1 MSEDFET
8 LKQQIQWDF
17 PIYDLDGKSVFGWKG
32 LTQEIWDKAE
42 DFFVIPIPE
51 SDAYVAL
58 PQKTAVV
65 QNFVKIDSNGDV
77 FDGRNYHNIWDF
89 FINFGDNEFVLFP
102 EEKTINRHHLD
113 FKEFDQ
119 KAKNTEAITMGT
131 KCLDDYSTIFKN
143 TSPITAVT
151 EPYKRFLQNVSNI
164 VNSAGVAEDKE
175 KGLKVTLKKEHL
187 QMANEAEW
195 AKSYGDSNTTRTSS
209 MHNLYC
215 SLSIEKQNA
224 DGKYSEIYRNPKI
237 KVASIPAMNL
247 ERGLF
252 LYKGKEYAM
261 TMYADPLYNGMCI
274 ETAGMAFQKMLKE
287 YLSNITSD
295 ILKKLSNTGLTSSE
309 IDEKLFKSNSKHFS
323 LISNNPFSKMLSGEG
338 PYAERWRFVDDA
350 KSGPIGIMRASMTV
364 LTPPLLETIN
374 IDNKEPVLVNK
385 KENINYYLSD
395 ILDFYTNPN
404 GKKITSSS
412 CLGIG
417 VRIDDYGIPYLP
429 CYKMKDGSVVARGKE
444 NVKWFPVHRIFNV
457 KNGTEL
463 TKNMVTMDDYV
474 IAHPEDLLE
483 DGSKCFEEQILV
495 KTNNQKTFAYEYKPS
510 TEATLCTISSS
521 CNRAP
526 GSESNTDPAYE
537 EKTRAA
543 IKGSNEASSVL
554 SPYNSLGPL
563 MCNCPEG
570 VNYHKPA
577 YADFD
582 GTVINIKEDS
592 PFAGVR
598 RFKSMIIKSDDGRMQ
613 FVNMDESRFSRDAS
627 IYRHIPSNGIEVG
640 QSVKKGQ
647 VLTDIPGVVDGKF
660 VVGTPAVAAFIP
672 MGSITAD
679 DCIAISQSFA
689 DRMKIERRYSKEI
702 EIRSSAGMFG
712 PSLIFN
718 PLDQNSSE
726 KTKFGYDC
734 SHLDSNGIVKEGEY
748 IYPGDLIA
756 FQLVPDGTKIFDAG
770 ERRIVSNL
778 TERVPFEKIP
788 LGYKIDPIVYDGKA
802 PGFIKVRK
810 EKTEYEGVERLIWDS
825 VSYEPLRDGDKISI
839 DGVKGTV
846 QVISDENC
854 PVITQEGKLNG
865 IIPDVMLNATS
876 YINRK
881 APGVLVR
888 GLAGIIGLMEEKRID
903 IPKGTRNVSKDI
915 RKYME
920 KLNIPEDG
928 LFEITSKNG
937 SLIRGTLNVLQVMN
951 VNHPADQAHTH
962 EGKALSNLKL
972 SILQTLGVDDLI
984 EKKETIET
992 VSRILK
998 TTGIHLGKK
1007 PISVDTKKL
1016 SKNNT
1021 NQKKQQK
1028 NCGKGMLHMPQ

>member
-1 MSEDFET
+1 MSEDFEI
-8 LKQQIQWDF
+8 LKQQLQWEP
-17 PIYDLDGKSVFGWKG
+17 PIYDLEGKSVFGWKG
-32 LTQEIWDKAE
+32 LTKELWDKCE
-42 DFFVIPIPE
+42 DFFVIPILE
-51 SDAYVAL
+51 ADAYIAL
-58 PQKTAVV
+58 PQETAIE
-65 QNFVKIDSNGDV
+65 QNFVKIDNGEV
-77 FDGRNYHNIWDF
+77 SDGKNYHNSWDF
-89 FINFGDNEFVLFP
+89 FVNFGDNEFILFP
-102 EEKTINRHHLD
+102 EKKATNKHPFD

-119 KAKNTEAITMGT
+119 KTKNKEVITIGT
-131 KCLDDYSTIFKN
+131 KCLDDYSAIFKN
-143 TSPITAVT
+143 TSPIIAVT
-151 EPYKRFLQNVSNI
+151 GPYKRFLRNISNI
-164 VNSAGVAEDKE
+164 VNSSGVAEDEE
-175 KGLKVTLKKEHL
+175 KGLRVTLKKEHL
-187 QMANEAEW
+187 QMANVAEW
-195 AKSYGDSNTTRTSS
+195 SKSYGDSNTTRTSS
-209 MHNLYC
+209 MHTLYC
-215 SLSIEKQNA
+215 SLSIEKRNA

-261 TMYADPLYNGMCI
+261 AMYANPLYNGMRI
-274 ETAGMAFQKMLKE
+274 ETAGMTFQKMLE
-287 YLSNITSD
+287 ESLSNITSD
-295 ILKKLSNTGLTSSE
+295 ILKKLSNTGLTASE
-309 IDEKLFKSNSKHFS
+309 IDDKLFKSNSKQFS
-323 LISNNPFSKMLSGEG
+323 LASNNPFSTMLSGEG

-350 KSGPIGIMRASMTV
+350 KSGPIGLMRASMTV
-364 LTPPLLETIN
+364 LTPPLFESVDTGN
-374 IDNKEPVLVNK
+374 GKPVLVNK
-385 KENINYYLSD
+385 KENINYSLSD

-429 CYKMKDGSVVARGKE
+429 CYEMKNGCVTARGKE
-444 NVKWFPVHRIFNV
+444 NIKWLPIHRIFNV
-457 KNGTEL
+457 KDGTEL
-463 TKNMVTMDDYV
+463 TKDMITMDDYV

-483 DGSKCFEEQILV
+483 DGSKCFEQQILV
-495 KTNNQKTFAYEYKPS
+495 KTNNQQKISYEYKPA
-510 TEATLCTISSS
+510 TEATLCTISGS

-570 VNYHKPA
+570 INYHKPA

-582 GTVINIKEDS
+582 GTVVEIKEDS
-592 PFAGVR
+592 PFADVK
-598 RFKSMIIKSDDGRMQ
+598 RFKSMTIKSDDGRMQ
-613 FVNMDESRFSRDAS
+613 VVNMGESRFSRDAS
-627 IYRHIPSNGIEVG
+627 IYRHVPANGIQIG
-640 QSVKKGQ
+640 QHVKKGQ

-672 MGSITAD
+672 MGAITAD

-689 DRMKIERRYSKEI
+689 EKMKIERRYSKEV
-702 EIRSSAGMFG
+702 EVRSNAGIFG

-718 PLDQNSSE
+718 PIDMNSNE
-726 KTKFGYDC
+726 KTRFGYDC
-734 SHLDSNGIVKEGEY
+734 SHLDSNGIVKNGEY
-748 IYPGDLIA
+748 IHPGDIIA

-770 ERRIVSNL
+770 ERRILSNL
-778 TERVPFEKIP
+778 TEKVPFEKIP
-788 LGYKIDPIVYDGKA
+788 LGYKIAPILYDGKA

-810 EKTEYEGVERLIWDS
+810 ENTEYEGVERLIWDS

-846 QVISDENC
+846 QVIPDENC
-854 PVITQEGKLNG
+854 PIITEEGKLNG

-881 APGVLVR
+881 APGVLMR
-888 GLAGIIGLMEEKRID
+888 GLAGIIGLMEEKQVD

-951 VNHPADQAHTH
+951 VNHPADQSHTH

-984 EKKETIET
+984 EKKETTET

-998 TTGIHLGKK
+998 TTGIHIGKR
-1007 PISVDTKKL
+1007 PISV
-1016 SKNNT
+1016 NT
-1021 NQKKQQK
+1021 QKKTNRDIK
-1028 NCGKGMLHMPQ
+1028 PKKEKIMTL